1 MRKILTPITL
11 ILGGLLLAVVAYAQ
25 PEAPPAETPDTV
37 TPALADAAPAQP
49 EAEVPDKPKAEE
61 PKTEPGSNPDLF
73 DKGKKVK
80 GAVDDLRGDSD
91 LERKFLIAALIAALA
106 NLLLSGIKRGM
117 KLTSRGK
124 KWLPRVALGLGVVV
138 GVATYFIP
146 GHSLVEALIYGGGPP
161 GAIIIQ
167 EVFPWVIG
175 SKPGGSGEA

>member
-49 EAEVPDKPKAEE
+49 EAEVPDE
-61 PKTEPGSNPDLF
+61 PKTEPGSNADLL
-73 DKGKKVK
+73 DKGKEVK
-80 GAVDDLRGDSD
+80 SAVDDLRDDSD
-91 LERKFLIAALIAALA
+91 LKRKFLIAALFAAIA
-106 NLLLSGIKRGM
+106 NLLLSGVKRGM

-175 SKPGGSGEA
+175 SKPEGNREA